1 MATDR
6 RHALTGIR
14 VACALL
20 AGLPLLRP
28 PPAGAHAFLD
38 HAEPRVGSTVAAPPT
53 AATLIFTE
61 PIEPA
66 FSRLEVFDSA
76 DRRIDTGPPEHPAP
90 DKLSLK
96 LPALGPGTYTVH
108 WSVVS
113 VDTHATEGSFKFTVK
128 AP

>member
-6 RHALTGIR
+6 RHALTAVR

-20 AGLPLLRP
+20 AGLPFLQP
-28 PPAGAHAFLD
+28 PPARAHAFLD

-53 AATLIFTE
+53 AATLVFTE

-66 FSRLEVFDSA
+66 FSHIEVLDA
-76 DRRIDTGPPEHPAP
+76 EGRRVDVGSPEHPAP
-90 DKLSLK
+90 DKLSVH
-96 LPALGPGTYTVH
+96 LPGLGPGTYTVH
-108 WSVVS
+108 WAVVS

-128 AP
+128 GP